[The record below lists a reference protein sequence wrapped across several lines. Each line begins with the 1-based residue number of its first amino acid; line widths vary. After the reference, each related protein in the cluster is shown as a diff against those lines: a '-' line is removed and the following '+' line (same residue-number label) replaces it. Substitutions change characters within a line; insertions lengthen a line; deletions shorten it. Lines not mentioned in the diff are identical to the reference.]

1 TQKAL
6 LAKAVMT
13 NCGVNFFSVKG
24 LELLNIYIGEL
35 EAKTRRVFERSRGAR
50 PCVIF
55 FDKLD
60 IVAPQR
66 GNQGD
71 SGGVMNRS
79 VTKIHPHQPILA
91 TIKEKL
97 SSLKQQNSPDLFD
110 PALLRPGR
118 FDKMIYLGIAETREE
133 KYQIW
138 KSLTRNFKLRVIISL
153 NQLLCNLFRSHDEMH
168 RSKD

>member
-71 SGGVMNRS
+71 SA
-79 VTKIHPHQPILA
+79 KIHPHQPILA

-153 NQLLCNLFRSHDEMH
+153 NQLL
-168 RSKD
+168 